1 MYIHVANYYHEICWT
16 QVKKE
21 WRQVNEKILGIKKG
35 HIGIVEKVKETSSDT
50 GVHNRAITVLYT

>member
-21 WRQVNEKILGIKKG
+21 WRQVNEKIR
-35 HIGIVEKVKETSSDT
+35 IVEKVKETSSDT